1 MRKLMRHGLVD
12 EILSILFQQLT
23 VKSDTILPVIG
34 LTSSQP
40 PLVIRNGWL
49 NLDAVQCLRLYA
61 QLGELFRYEAFSFA
75 ESKAHKRYEQKAALE
90 ANVSLPAGRLVLLVL
105 LVRRLSLLG

>member
-23 VKSDTILPVIG
+23 VKSDSILPVIG

-49 NLDAVQCLRLYA
+49 NLYAVQCLRLYA

>member
-1 MRKLMRHGLVD
+1 MSKLMRHGLVD

-23 VKSDTILPVIG
+23 VKSDSILPVIG
-34 LTSSQP
+34 LASSQP

-49 NLDAVQCLRLYA
+49 DLDAIQCLRLCA
-61 QLGELFRYEAFSFA
+61 QLGELIRYEAFSFA

-105 LVRRLSLLG
+105 LVRRLFLLG